1 MLPCYSIP
9 VTVNLFTSIKAQMFY
24 LVKSPQIHNSQ
35 NISLLRC
42 GFLGQNLQK

>member
-9 VTVNLFTSIKAQMFY
+9 IAVNLFTSIIAQMFY
-24 LVKSPQIHNSQ
+24 LVKSPQIHNGQ
-35 NISLLRC
+35 NISLLGC